1 MSPSPLDDWISRKS
15 VNHTKLNN
23 GTLYIQCQCYKSRQD
38 FWHTAGYIW
47 KRRWN
52 SMRNMAT
59 QSIIQN
65 IQEILLL
72 SKVYS
77 NSDPETYLLL
87 QIGIV
92 MGTADFAIHAS

>member
-1 MSPSPLDDWISRKS
+1 
-15 VNHTKLNN
+15 
-23 GTLYIQCQCYKSRQD
+23 
-38 FWHTAGYIW
+38 
-47 KRRWN
+47 
-52 SMRNMAT
+52 MRNMAT

-77 NSDPETYLLL
+77 NSDLETYLLL

>member
-1 MSPSPLDDWISRKS
+1 
-15 VNHTKLNN
+15 
-23 GTLYIQCQCYKSRQD
+23 
-38 FWHTAGYIW
+38 
-47 KRRWN
+47 
-52 SMRNMAT
+52 MRNMAI

-65 IQEILLL
+65 MQEILLL

-92 MGTADFAIHAS
+92 MGTADFAIHASEPILNKKFESTLKINGN